1 MDASITPA
9 APAQAEQNTHR
20 AALWAL
26 LFGNFVIGAGILA
39 PAGLINEL
47 RQAFNVDVA
56 TVGTLI
62 GYGAVV
68 LCFGAPLFAYVTNRL
83 DRRTLLTG
91 SLVLYTAGHFASAFA
106 PSFTTLLAIRVVMV
120 IAAAVFTPQAA
131 SAVTLLVP
139 QEKRASAVAFIFLGW
154 SLASACGIPA
164 ATLLGAHAGWSMAY
178 LAIGLA
184 CALAAVGV
192 GLTLPGG
199 LHTPALSLHSWK
211 CVLSSGK
218 ILLVLAVTAFAL
230 AGQFTLYPFV
240 AAELKSFG
248 ATTNIIATLLALFG
262 VAGVVGAAI
271 STVAIGRLGAPLA
284 CTICLIAV
292 AIGLVAWSASI
303 GSLAL
308 AAISMAIWGL
318 GLGPAN
324 SAQQARLI
332 AADPPVASASV
343 ALNTSCI
350 YVGQAFGTFVGGRLL
365 TVGHASV
372 LGYVGAG
379 LVGLAVIG
387 SLAAR
392 FRFRV

>member
-9 APAQAEQNTHR
+9 APAQAAQDTHR

-26 LFGNFVIGAGILA
+26 LYGNFVIGAGILA

-47 RQAFNVDVA
+47 RLALHVDAA

-68 LCFGAPLFAYVTNRL
+68 LCFGAPLFAYITNRI
-83 DRRTLLTG
+83 DRRTLLAG
-91 SLVLYTAGHFASAFA
+91 SLVFYTAGHFASALA
-106 PSFTTLLAIRVVMV
+106 PNFSTLLAIRVVMV
-120 IAAAVFTPQAA
+120 ISAAIFTPQAA
-131 SAVTLLVP
+131 SAVSLLVP
-139 QEKRASAVAFIFLGW
+139 ADKRSSAVAFIFLGW

-178 LAIGLA
+178 LAIGVA
-184 CALAAVGV
+184 CAVGAVAV
-192 GLTLPGG
+192 GLTLPAG
-199 LHTPALSLHSWK
+199 LRTPPLSLESWK
-211 CVLSSGK
+211 SVLSSRK
-218 ILLVLAVTAFAL
+218 ILLVLAVTALAL
-230 AGQFTLYPFV
+230 AGQFALYPFI

-248 ATTNIIATLLALFG
+248 ATTNVIATFLALFG
-262 VAGVVGAAI
+262 AAGVVGAAI
-271 STVAIGRLGAPLA
+271 ATVAIGRLGAPLA
-284 CTICLIAV
+284 CTISLIAV
-292 AIGLVAWSASI
+292 AIGLIAWSASI
-303 GSLAL
+303 GSLVL
-308 AAISMAIWGL
+308 AALSMIVWGL

-350 YVGQAFGTFVGGRLL
+350 YVGQAVGTFVGGRLL
-365 TVGHASV
+365 TLGHASA

-379 LVGLAVIG
+379 LVGLAIIG
-387 SLAAR
+387 SIAAR